1 MMVKRKNLW
10 IALLLVLALVTS
22 GFQSPVL
29 AAGLSNQGTISVIG
43 SDVQNPLLTETTVQ
57 YGDKETALDALKMA
71 VGDTNVELTNTS
83 YGKMIKGIDGQ
94 EAKGTYY
101 WAFYINGVAAQVGAD
116 SYNVQA
122 GDSLSFRYI
131 DWTKPPQNTVSLK
144 VVNGAKNTTNDLKG
158 IAIIGQP
165 TALQFLQVALGSD
178 KVGLTETKYG
188 KMITSINGINAK
200 GTNYWAFY
208 INGKMATIGADSYK
222 LLPND
227 QISYQYESWQNTPG
241 DTTNTENNSSAGGT
255 ISKAA
260 LNKAVDSASGYV
272 VNHQVSE
279 WEAIALNKAGKT
291 IPTSYMENVK
301 KVVQEKQGKF
311 RLITDTERYTLGILA
326 AGGDPTNIG
335 GYNLVESIYNGN
347 VTKQGLNGVAYALI
361 ALDSAKFK
369 IPDSAT
375 WNRDKLLAQL
385 LQKQNKDGGW
395 AWDESTNSD
404 IDTTG
409 MILTAL
415 APYKNQSG
423 VKEKVDAAVQY
434 LSTHYQNAK
443 IDNSSTAAQVVIAL
457 SALGIDANGS
467 LFAKENTSLVQYL
480 LSFQNKDGGF
490 DWKGGDVSDVFSTA
504 EGIQGLAAYQLY
516 ATGKGPLYQL
526 PLAAQTTVKE
536 NSTTPAVKQ
545 PLTQSVVV
553 ESNSNKVSTKGNPLP
568 NTATN
573 TYNLLILGS
582 FLMMIGLVFYLREKK
597 RNA

>member
-43 SDVQNPLLTETTVQ
+43 SDVQNPLLTKTTVQ

-144 VVNGAKNTTNDLKG
+144 VVDGAKNTTNDLKG

-188 KMITSINGINAK
+188 KMITSINGINAE

-227 QISYQYESWQNTPG
+227 QISFQYESWQNTPG
-241 DTTNTENNSSAGGT
+241 DTTTTENNSSAGGT

-260 LNKAVDSASGYV
+260 
-272 VNHQVSE
+272 
-279 WEAIALNKAGKT
+279 
-291 IPTSYMENVK
+291 
-301 KVVQEKQGKF
+301 
-311 RLITDTERYTLGILA
+311 
-326 AGGDPTNIG
+326 
-335 GYNLVESIYNGN
+335 
-347 VTKQGLNGVAYALI
+347 
-361 ALDSAKFK
+361 
-369 IPDSAT
+369 
-375 WNRDKLLAQL
+375 
-385 LQKQNKDGGW
+385 
-395 AWDESTNSD
+395 
-404 IDTTG
+404 
-409 MILTAL
+409 
-415 APYKNQSG
+415 
-423 VKEKVDAAVQY
+423 
-434 LSTHYQNAK
+434 
-443 IDNSSTAAQVVIAL
+443 
-457 SALGIDANGS
+457 
-467 LFAKENTSLVQYL
+467 
-480 LSFQNKDGGF
+480 
-490 DWKGGDVSDVFSTA
+490 
-504 EGIQGLAAYQLY
+504 
-516 ATGKGPLYQL
+516 
-526 PLAAQTTVKE
+526 
-536 NSTTPAVKQ
+536 
-545 PLTQSVVV
+545 
-553 ESNSNKVSTKGNPLP
+553 
-568 NTATN
+568 
-573 TYNLLILGS
+573 
-582 FLMMIGLVFYLREKK
+582 
-597 RNA
+597 